1 MGIIKLFENF
11 EEENLEQL
19 DLQEKDKLIG
29 DLLHLYGS
37 IPVPKEKSSIVI
49 KKIVIDTEGEF
60 YKLGE
65 NITPGSKKPH
75 DKVRFA
81 DYFDSLL
88 SSKDIRGHNFEGC
101 LCGLY
106 GGDLNKR
113 GGRWDITIGDKNYS
127 VKFVDGPGER
137 VQLGSYKSYL
147 SSYSEQI
154 ENLGGLGKLFR
165 IRNSRLKKNIWK
177 KIVGSSPDRP
187 SEIDGWII
195 AYPVGITGHY
205 TSIICHLIDFN
216 TMTNMILNE
225 DMTVAPKQG
234 WSDHYSLAVSSQYK
248 NKGIKFEIN
257 LPTLTL
263 EELRIISLMDHEQSF
278 SKKVFK
284 DFSYKIRPDVLRYI
298 YKNRDKIVKR
308 ISEFDKKM

>member
-1 MGIIKLFENF
+1 MDIVKIFEDFDDNH
-11 EEENLEQL
+11 ELLEQ
-19 DLQEKDKLIG
+19 QEKDRLMG
-29 DLLHLYGS
+29 ELLHLYGS
-37 IPVPKEKSSIVI
+37 IPVPKEKSSTVI

-65 NITPGSKKPH
+65 NISPGSRKPH

-106 GGDLNKR
+106 GGDLNQR

-147 SSYSEQI
+147 NSYSEQI
-154 ENLGGLGKLFR
+154 ESLGGLGKLFR
-165 IRNSRLKKNIWK
+165 IRNSRLKRSIWK
-177 KIVGSSPDRP
+177 KIVGSSSDKP

-195 AYPVGITGHY
+195 AYPIGITGNY
-205 TSIICHLIDFN
+205 RKIACHLIDFN

-234 WSDHYSLAVSSQYK
+234 WSDHYSLAISSQYK
-248 NKGIKFEIN
+248 NKGIKFEID
-257 LPTLTL
+257 LPILNL
-263 EELRIISLMDHEQSF
+263 EELKIISLMDHEQKF
-278 SKKVFK
+278 AQNVFK
-284 DFSYKIRPDVLRYI
+284 EVSSKIRPDVLRYI
-298 YKNRDKIVKR
+298 YKNRDKIIKR
-308 ISEFDKKM
+308 ISDFDKES